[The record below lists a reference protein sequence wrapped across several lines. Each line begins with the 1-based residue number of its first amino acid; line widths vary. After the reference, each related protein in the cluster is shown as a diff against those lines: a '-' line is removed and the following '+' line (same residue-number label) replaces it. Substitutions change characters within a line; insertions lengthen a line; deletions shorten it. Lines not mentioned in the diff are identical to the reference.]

1 MARERRLASMQ
12 PKAWR
17 GAHLACSATGS
28 TARSR
33 RTAPA
38 LGFFACFGCRAAAGG
53 CCALAALS
61 AAGGAAFCLRGGGT
75 SLSTAAAGRAGGG
88 SAAAA
93 SRSRLRF
100 FSFFALR
107 SAAPPKLGPS
117 STSPVVTSVTTTRGI
132 APSMQPGEDCW
143 LVKPVRRARGMQ
155 VVPPARAPVR
165 LFVTRA
171 PTDEHAFEGVTQWA
185 QCCGY
190 PELRCYPAPALRSCC
205 SLPWAR
211 CSTAWRCRR
220 SSACVCK
227 PILRSCSPGC
237 VSRARSGRRSRCGH
251 AGEEKHRVAV

>member
-1 MARERRLASMQ
+1 MTSTEGAAGGAPGGGRASVSLQSGVAAFSRPCKLGPGGSGITCSAANASSSRKEPPHSALYDSQSALQGSGMMARERRLASTQ

-28 TARSR
+28 AARSR

-75 SLSTAAAGRAGGG
+75 SSSTAAAGRAGGG

-100 FSFFALR
+100 FSFFVLR

-132 APSMQPGEDCW
+132 APSIPPGEGCW
-143 LVKPVRRARGMQ
+143 LVKPVRRVACRSCLPRARRY
-155 VVPPARAPVR
+155 AY
-165 LFVTRA
+165 L
-171 PTDEHAFEGVTQWA
+171 
-185 QCCGY
+185 
-190 PELRCYPAPALRSCC
+190 LPAL
-205 SLPWAR
+205 
-211 CSTAWRCRR
+211 
-220 SSACVCK
+220 
-227 PILRSCSPGC
+227 LRTSMR
-237 VSRARSGRRSRCGH
+237 SRA
-251 AGEEKHRVAV
+251 